1 MEDVLL
7 GTSDWL
13 YQHKMILNICSQE
26 ELMTDDEHSQLTDD
40 AEMSSRVYKTQ
51 TTTIIIIHSKIILIV
66 QLTGLQW

>member
-1 MEDVLL
+1 MQAWFQKKEIWSIVMEDVLL

-40 AEMSSRVYKTQ
+40 A
-51 TTTIIIIHSKIILIV
+51 
-66 QLTGLQW
+66 

>member
-40 AEMSSRVYKTQ
+40 AEMSSRV
-51 TTTIIIIHSKIILIV
+51 
-66 QLTGLQW
+66 LQNTNNNNHYNSL